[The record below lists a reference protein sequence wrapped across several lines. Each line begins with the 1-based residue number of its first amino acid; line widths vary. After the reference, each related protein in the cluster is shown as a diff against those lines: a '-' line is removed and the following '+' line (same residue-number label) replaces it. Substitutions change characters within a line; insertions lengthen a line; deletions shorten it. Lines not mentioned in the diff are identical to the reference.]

1 MTEAGEFNNDN
12 NARLIKVQDNSAG
25 SLLKSM
31 ISQTCSYYLNAAAI
45 FEIDN
50 NYTETLAFK
59 SDYHK
64 NTFTQLY
71 DFIAANYRFI
81 NQADP
86 IDMFYDSDENVSKL
100 EHAWTEY
107 FEGEIKELNRDSN
120 FVKNLVAAYC
130 TEQAD
135 NSFYP
140 HLDMKCKNAIRELLR
155 TIALRYVDYPR
166 EGRRYGAI
174 VAEVHDA

>member
-1 MTEAGEFNNDN
+1 MTEAGEFKKDN
-12 NARLIKVQDNSAG
+12 NAELIKVQDNCAG
-25 SLLKSM
+25 TLVKSM

-71 DFIAANYRFI
+71 DFIAANYRFV
-81 NQADP
+81 NQAEP
-86 IDMFYDSDENVSKL
+86 IDMFYDSDENLSKL
-100 EHAWTEY
+100 EQAWIEY
-107 FEGEIKELNRDSN
+107 FEAEIKELNRDSN
-120 FVKNLVAAYC
+120 FVKNLVEAYC

-140 HLDMKCKNAIRELLR
+140 HLDMQCKNAIREVLR

-174 VAEVHDA
+174 VAEVHDV